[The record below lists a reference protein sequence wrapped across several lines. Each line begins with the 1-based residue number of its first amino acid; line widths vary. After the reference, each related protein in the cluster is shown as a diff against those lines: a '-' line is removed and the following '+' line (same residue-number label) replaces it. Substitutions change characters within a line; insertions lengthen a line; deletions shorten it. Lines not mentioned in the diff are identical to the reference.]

1 MSNEYPIK
9 PATHSISVKEQNA
22 NIAKEALAS
31 VASLNEGQRGTRI
44 VTAGMVRTIVKRS
57 LENTKDQAYSLR
69 RQRALAEVFQ
79 FSSAIRQDRPL
90 TASAANADL
99 LPIAHPQSTR
109 SHKLDS
115 KEIFTLHARWYADD
129 PRVTNPLVAPLL
141 ASAFTAHPNSPEY
154 EYSVARL
161 SAMGTSEVPIEA
173 LVAAFLPGANKF
185 FWMRQLRGRNGR
197 FIKMGGALRRF
208 VRRAGKVFSLG
219 GRMVSANPNSKKVT
233 MELPNGR
240 LVRFPAAEGES
251 AKALLP
257 SKQSSDGF
265 SKDPVNTSASDP
277 VIDEA
282 DLEFVDSPDGWSTDN
297 SWEPS
302 QDDKDYYGDK
312 VDLGTMY
319 VDENNNYEVLRFDK
333 ANFPAKNRFEMAQQK
348 EAEGNDVVAYG
359 RGKDGELDPN
369 LPVYFIRRKDGK
381 DKDFAAVQSW
391 GEIQQL
397 TAEDEELY
405 EKGQASDPKRPAA
418 IAELKSADLEVGDV
432 ADVDAL
438 EGDLVP
444 GDPNASKAKVKAYE
458 KKLAKFKEEGGEF
471 PIDPRRE
478 HFLMDDGTIIDT
490 ETGVVLRDS
499 QGNAEPT
506 APEGV
511 AEAEPIA
518 ELPETS
524 DAPEAAST
532 PTPVPEG
539 YYDVTR
545 SEYFPEGATEGQTS
559 PDYTD
564 DPVGLAQEYS
574 AKDLTT
580 ALAQAVRGTK
590 ENPATGFGQLP
601 FADGF
606 EVVPAEALYKALDE
620 QGEEADQI
628 LDDIYAGGDGTA
640 TPKIAPETKASLG
653 EELPEA
659 AQGEKS
665 DQEIPPLIDGLTEDE
680 KSDFLE
686 TGDYKKYLPENKI
699 YEDSDVP
706 EGYSGIDNEPWTEIE
721 GDLPEDAPEGF
732 SVNPVDIANDYSN
745 EGLVSELRRALEPGN
760 TTPGYGVLGI
770 DTPEGEEYVANV
782 PAEAIRD
789 ALQLQG
795 VDTDELID
803 AIYQEGFDGQGE
815 NEPTPEEIQ
824 DALEGEDVEEGQ
836 EPTAES
842 EEEEITPAEEPTPS
856 DEAGPPTAPPT
867 PGISTGE
874 PDGPAKLTVKTKDLK
889 PGDISIS
896 DYFTIEEI
904 LSDEESEAKKP
915 GSFWVVGYYPGHAT
929 QKTKLWSAETEIDVF
944 RNITAP
950 PKGDL
955 PELSKPKPKE
965 FDPEG
970 KIFKDKEL
978 DVFVPKDAEARSKY
992 LDSLDQ
998 YNKDLTTAKA
1008 VWTDAPEPGSLPS
1021 WQAEDV
1027 AAPFTPANPV
1037 GVITVKST
1045 DVKPGDVTFKKEKGN
1060 DFYEFFIVEGVEEKD
1075 GKAIVTGYY
1084 PGHVSQTKEW
1094 NATTEINVMRGASD
1108 LPAPGT
1114 GPALARPKKGEPD
1127 IQQKYI
1133 DFNAAKKLSAEGF
1146 TPPLD
1151 PEASDPNVSPQPTGT
1166 TAVVPPKPKS
1176 PAYPAFTGEKLK
1188 QIAAEADG
1196 DPIKFMELL
1205 QNEEVMVLD
1214 FETAADGAFDKQTPI
1229 QFAYTKFKNGQGI
1242 ATGTF
1247 WMNPEVPLG
1256 KFYTEPKNP
1265 DEVLRDPTGKV
1276 ISNEFLETQPPVD
1289 EQMAKIFERIG
1300 PDTIILAH
1308 NVPFDGQILKRYAE
1322 KLGVDYA
1329 PAGEIDTLALA
1340 RLVIN
1345 GDSHT
1350 LQNVAK
1356 YYGIVPEGSWHDANT
1371 DSEVLFPILDKL
1383 MADMAKTKQGI
1394 QALDVEANTQK
1405 YEEDLAVYKASKD
1418 KNAIAETSL
1427 AVSKPI
1433 KDAFDGKEDLPTVD
1447 ELIESV
1453 PKELPSSEEAT
1464 SATTPAPAQVSDG
1477 DEQIVSILGDTV
1489 SNNWVNDDE
1498 NTTDLG
1504 PVPVEDWL
1512 PGDFYPAKS
1521 GGWFEILE
1529 ITPDPEDDKK
1539 VFAKRRLIANGKVYG
1554 EEKSWIKFKA
1564 YTIRRRN
1571 NVVEERA
1578 IAAET
1583 PTPTAETAESWQ
1595 GYDIKQ
1601 DSDGIYFADGIS
1613 ASDVQKLR
1621 NGQLTPPQL
1630 PFFAPMGGG
1639 NKPDQGDGYF
1649 FSANGKRFWGKFG
1662 AAGALVRRKNNKGE
1676 YEYLLAKRSAGLSQG
1691 GGKWG
1696 YPGGAHKDKMDA
1708 EENMGIITAIN
1719 EFEEEV
1725 GGDLGADTAV
1735 PNGKFSDPVA
1745 PDWTYTTHFFDVGPD
1760 EMKGLSPKDGENSE
1774 IGWFTAEQINKM
1786 AEDGQLQDDFAESA
1800 TTILENLDDAPDADE
1815 AAVPQTGDVAPSALG
1830 ATFDTSK
1837 WKKVSGQAGSN
1848 QGAFYVDP
1856 ATGQQYYVKKPKSE
1870 THAANEVLASALYEQ
1885 AGLDVGRAYLGTD
1898 KSGNLVIVS
1907 PIIEGTD
1914 GTLGQ
1919 IATNQNII
1927 DEIKKGFAVDA
1938 WMNNYDVIGLEK
1950 DNIVVANAK
1959 PFRIDAGGALLF
1971 RAQGVSKA
1979 EEMDTNVSEQIA
1991 SLRDPSQ
1998 NAQAA
2003 SVFGDMT
2010 DAEIAESAKLVAAID
2025 EAKIDELV
2033 DAAFAGDVP
2042 GISSQSIADKLK
2054 ENLKRRRK
2062 ELIDLYNVEEAPEP
2076 EAPSV
2081 PEAQDESEESV
2092 KLAINPFAEGDEE
2105 AQIDSITAQIQK
2117 AIKEGRDI
2125 VFAYNGKTVKIS
2137 PEEVKTAGTGNVN
2150 VVGTLPNGQY
2160 RSFTLLKMEQSDAPT
2175 PTPAEAPEAPEAPEQ
2190 TGIFKEYSPDN
2201 SLTGAENT
2209 PLSELGFDPE
2219 EDITVYRGVPK
2230 GIEDINSGDWVTS
2243 LEQLA
2248 KDYAG
2253 ADGDV
2258 ISKTVKA
2265 KDLLTDPSSGEG
2277 AYTEEMVYSPAAAD
2291 VDFPEPTGEPVDTE
2305 KPTEVPQDQKQKLIA
2320 KTEKVAEALFGNKD
2334 PEQVKKV
2341 LESFKE
2347 AEVEDPELVD
2357 SILNDLTNP
2366 APAPAPKD
2374 TPEEKIAD
2382 DIVQAL
2388 TPEDGDEDV
2397 PEAELKTIDPEEL
2410 AKELAN
2416 PTDPDLI
2423 WAKVKEDYEASTLDN
2438 GHIVVS
2444 SSMFGKVRMDVL
2456 VKRNSDNTF
2465 SVYHRITDTDTGE
2478 TRVKEMVGRWHSYT
2492 ALNSR
2497 VQTEIYKSKALPAK
2511 VVAGSKKEGAAT
2523 LQPSLPPKQKEA
2535 YVSAD
2540 GKTVITVGMTVTD
2553 TKTGKKGVV
2562 TSLKDEYVVKSGGKT
2577 YIYTDAAKV
2586 KFEGAA
2592 KANWK
2597 ISSFLMP
2604 EGSELPSAPDADGEQ
2619 GEQPGDG
2626 GTPPT
2631 APTPTTPAPATP
2643 EPVAASE
2650 EVVDLPGYEGPS
2662 TSGAS
2667 TISEIETNA
2676 VAKNSDEYLSAFGAA
2691 NYSDYKEF
2699 LKGMFVKDGDGGNG
2713 KNLVPGVLVQNAS
2726 PGSGD
2731 QDLTSY
2737 GVVNL
2742 TDADTGNIGV
2752 SWLDGPLK
2760 GESQVLKSNEVWSRE
2775 KFISTKQADEL
2786 GVELDQKLF
2795 NTSKEKAIA
2804 KGKEYIEKQAKAK
2817 ELAEKKAAQDKI
2829 EKEAKAAKQA
2839 KKDQFTVNGP
2849 GFSIQTANLPEADWS
2864 SSPAENVPSL
2874 SSALE
2879 TVKGDNNLAASNGV
2893 TTLIDAD
2900 KVEDLEVRIQKVTG
2914 KGNKEQIRLS
2924 LTLTDWAANGAVAEF
2939 IDDEAVAKSDGID
2952 LDQWEKTEDG
2962 KLVRKKKWSTSYVA
2976 YSSGT
2981 TYSGKVGKGTFKL
2994 HRANKNAEKP
3004 DFFKHGNYSDA
3015 AVSFH
3020 NKAEIFLPANATEAD
3035 IQKALEDFGAIQ
3047 NVRPAT
3053 QQDIK
3058 GMVENKMIWLY
3069 GSETDGTKNFTG
3081 DLRKEQLDF
3090 IEKNYGFTAD
3100 DVEISVDTNGYGR
3113 INYLI
3118 PAEAA
3123 KKIAEDKDVKYFQHN
3138 WTGDSLPSGVDAKA
3152 AYIYNLFA
3160 SGGLYATANRWM
3172 NGVNSSGMS
3181 SKTDVK
3187 AAGGNYMFTS
3197 PVSGNSN
3204 GDNYSLRF
3212 TFDGEKL
3219 LRRMDWYK
3227 NNGDKYGQLGSD
3239 EENNI
3244 SKLGQGGEVMWKK
3257 NLSWADLSG
3266 IELNSEVRKMLIE
3279 MLTADDNTVPDATN
3293 LLEVLKAGD
3302 K

>member
-1 MSNEYPIK
+1 MTSKYPTK
-9 PATHSISVKEQNA
+9 PATHKLSVAAQNA
-22 NIAKEALAS
+22 NISKDALAS
-31 VASLNEGQRGTRI
+31 LVSLNEGQRGTRI
-44 VTAGMVRTIVKRS
+44 VTAGMANTVVKRS
-57 LENTKDQAYSLR
+57 LKRTDGQTYSFR
-69 RQRALAEVFQ
+69 YQRALAEVFQ
-79 FSSAIRQDRPL
+79 FANTIKQDGPL
-90 TASAANADL
+90 TASATNSDL

-109 SHKLDS
+109 PHRLDG
-115 KEIFTLHARWYADD
+115 KEVFTLQARWYADD

-141 ASAFTAHPNSPEY
+141 ASAFTAHPSSPEY
-154 EYSVARL
+154 EYAVARL
-161 SAMGTSEVPIEA
+161 SAMGTSEVPLEA

-197 FIKMGGALRRF
+197 FIKMGGVLRRF

-219 GRMVSANPNSKKVT
+219 GRMVSANPDSKKVT

-240 LVRFPAAEGES
+240 LVRFPASEGES

-282 DLEFVDSPDGWSTDN
+282 NLEFVDSPDGWSADS

-312 VDLGTMY
+312 VDLGAMY
-319 VDENNNYEVLRFDK
+319 VDENNNYEVLKFDK

-359 RGKDGELDPN
+359 RGKNGELDPN
-369 LPVYFIRRKDGK
+369 LPVYFVRRKDGK

-391 GEIQQL
+391 GEVQQL
-397 TAEDEELY
+397 AAEDEELY
-405 EKGQASDPKRPAA
+405 EKGEASDPKRPAA
-418 IAELKSADLEVGDV
+418 IAELKEADFEPGDV
-432 ADVDAL
+432 VDVDTL
-438 EGDLVP
+438 EGDLIP
-444 GDPNASKAKVKAYE
+444 GDPNASKAKIKAYE
-458 KKLAKFKEEGGEF
+458 KKLAKFNEEGGEF

-478 HFLMDDGTIIDT
+478 YFLMDDGTIIDT
-490 ETGVVLRDS
+490 ETGAVLRDS
-499 QGNAEPT
+499 QGNTESS
-506 APEGV
+506 
-511 AEAEPIA
+511 
-518 ELPETS
+518 ETK
-524 DAPEAAST
+524 DAPEAEPVAELPDT
-532 PTPVPEG
+532 DGPPETDPTPVSVPEG

-545 SEYFPEGATEGQTS
+545 GDYFPEGATEGQTS

-564 DPVGLAQEYS
+564 DPAGLAQEYS
-574 AKDLTT
+574 TKDLTT

-590 ENPATGFGQLP
+590 DNPATGFGQLP

-620 QGEEADQI
+620 RGEEADQI
-628 LDDIYAGGDGTA
+628 LDDIYAGGDGDA
-640 TPKIAPETKASLG
+640 APKVSPEAKASLG
-653 EELPEA
+653 EEIPQA
-659 AQGEKS
+659 AQGEDS
-665 DQEIPPLIDGLTEDE
+665 DQEVPPLIDGLTDAE
-680 KSDFLE
+680 KAEFLE

-706 EGYSGIDNEPWTEIE
+706 EGYAGIDNESWTEIE

-732 SVNPVDIANDYSN
+732 SLNPVNIANDYN
-745 EGLVSELRRALEPGN
+745 NADLIGELRRALEPGN
-760 TTPGYGVLGI
+760 TTPGYGILGM

-803 AIYQEGFDGQGE
+803 DIYNEGFQGQGE
-815 NEPTPEEIQ
+815 DEPTNEEIQ

-842 EEEEITPAEEPTPS
+842 EEEEAPPAEEPAPS
-856 DEAGPPTAPPT
+856 DEEGPPTPPT
-867 PGISTGE
+867 DSGDATGE
-874 PDGPAKLTVKTKDLK
+874 PDGPIKVTAKAKDLK
-889 PGDISIS
+889 AGDVTTS
-896 DYFTIEEI
+896 DFFTIEEVF
-904 LSDEESEAKKP
+904 SDAESEAIKP
-915 GSFWVVGYYPGHAT
+915 GSVWAVGYYPGHST
-929 QKTKLWSAETEIDVF
+929 QKTKLWNADINIDVF
-944 RNITAP
+944 RNITP
-950 PKGDL
+950 PAKGDL

-965 FDPEG
+965 MDPEG
-970 KIFKDKEL
+970 KIFKDNEL
-978 DVFVPKDAEARSKY
+978 GVFVPKDAEARSKY
-992 LDSLDQ
+992 LDLLDQ
-998 YNKDLTTAKA
+998 YNKDLAQAKNL
-1008 VWTDAPEPGSLPS
+1008 WTDAPDTETLQSFKPEES
-1021 WQAEDV
+1021 AD
-1027 AAPFTPANPV
+1027 PFTPDSPV
-1037 GVITVKST
+1037 GVTTVKST
-1045 DVKPGDVTFKKEKGN
+1045 EVKSGDITFKKEWGN
-1060 DFYEFFIVEGVEEKD
+1060 DFFEFFIVESVEEVD
-1075 GKAIVTGYY
+1075 GKAVVQGYY
-1084 PGHVSQTKEW
+1084 PGHISQTKEW
-1094 NATTEINVMRGASD
+1094 NATTEITVMRGASD
-1108 LPAPGT
+1108 FPAPGT
-1114 GPALARPKKGEPD
+1114 GPALARPQKGDPD
-1127 IQQKYI
+1127 Y
-1133 DFNAAKKLSAEGF
+1133 AAKRAAFNEAKKISAEGF

-1151 PEASDPNVSPQPTGT
+1151 PENIPTTPTEEAGAAQT
-1166 TAVVPPKPKS
+1166 KKTPTKPKS
-1176 PAYPAFTGEKLK
+1176 PAYPAFSGDKLK
-1188 QIAAEADG
+1188 EIAAEADG
-1196 DPIKFMELL
+1196 DPLKFMELL
-1205 QNEEVMVLD
+1205 KNEEIMVLD
-1214 FETAADGAFDKQTPI
+1214 FETAADGSFDSQTPI
-1229 QFAYTKFKNGQGI
+1229 QVAWTKFKNGQGI
-1242 ATGTF
+1242 ATGNY

-1256 KFYTEPKNP
+1256 DWYKKAKPE
-1265 DEVLRDPTGKV
+1265 EVLKDPSGKP
-1276 ISNEFLETQPPVD
+1276 ISDEWLAKQASVN
-1289 EQMAKIFERIG
+1289 EQMERLLSKIG
-1300 PDTIILAH
+1300 PDTIVVAH
-1308 NVPFDGQILKRYAE
+1308 NMPFDGGIMKRYAQS
-1322 KLGVDYA
+1322 LGVDYK
-1329 PAGEIDTLALA
+1329 PAGEVDTLALA

-1345 GDSHT
+1345 GGNGDHK
-1350 LQNVAK
+1350 LENVAK
-1356 YYGIVPEGSWHDANT
+1356 RYGILPEGNFHDAQT
-1371 DSEVLFPILDKL
+1371 DSETLYPILENL
-1383 MADMAKTKQGI
+1383 MAEMAKTKQGTE
-1394 QALDVEANTQK
+1394 ALNVDANQEK
-1405 YEEDLAVYKASKD
+1405 YEADLATYNAAKGKKD
-1418 KNAIAETSL
+1418 TAETSL
-1427 AVSKPI
+1427 VTSQI
-1433 KDAFDGKEDLPTVD
+1433 VKDAFDGKDTLPNIDEVIAAVPKDLPD
-1447 ELIESV
+1447 
-1453 PKELPSSEEAT
+1453 SEEAT
-1464 SATTPAPAQVSDG
+1464 AATKTQNSELSDG
-1477 DEQIVSILGDTV
+1477 DTPVESVLGDTV
-1489 SNNWVNDDE
+1489 SNNWVDDNE

-1512 PGDFYPAKS
+1512 PGDFLEAPKD
-1521 GGWFEILE
+1521 GWFEILE
-1529 ITPDPEDDKK
+1529 VTPDPDDDKR
-1539 VFAKRRLIANGKVYG
+1539 VFVKRRLLANGKVYG

-1564 YTIRRRN
+1564 YNIRRRN

-1578 IAAET
+1578 VAPET
-1583 PTPTAETAESWQ
+1583 PTPPAETTEKWQ

-1601 DSDGIYFADGIS
+1601 DADGVYFADGIS

-1649 FSANGKRFWGKFG
+1649 FSTNGSRFWGKFG
-1662 AAGALVRRKNNKGE
+1662 AAGALLRRKNNKGE
-1676 YEYLLAKRSAGLSQG
+1676 YEYFLAKRSAGLSQG

-1696 YPGGAHKDKMDA
+1696 YPGGAHKNKDDA
-1708 EENMGIITAIN
+1708 DVNQATTAIA
-1719 EFEEEV
+1719 EFMEEV
-1725 GGDLGADTAV
+1725 GGEIAPDNAV
-1735 PNGKFSDPVA
+1735 KVGTFLNEVA
-1745 PDWTYTTHFFDVGPD
+1745 PDWGYTTHFFEVGPD

-1774 IGWFTAEQINKM
+1774 IGWFTSEQITKM
-1786 AEDGQLQDDFAESA
+1786 SEEGQLQADFAETA
-1800 TTILENLDDAPDADE
+1800 YTILESLDDAPGAEE
-1815 AAVPQTGDVAPSALG
+1815 AITPEPGDVAPSVLG
-1830 ATFDTSK
+1830 TVFDTSK
-1837 WKKVSGQAGSN
+1837 WTKVAGQAGSN

-1856 ATGQQYYVKKPKSE
+1856 ITGQQYYVKKAKSE
-1870 THAANEVLASALYEQ
+1870 LHAANEVLASAFYEQ
-1885 AGLDVGRAYLGTD
+1885 AGLDVGRAYIGTD
-1898 KSGNLVIVS
+1898 KSGNVVIVS
-1907 PIIEGTD
+1907 PVVDGTD

-1919 IATNQNII
+1919 IASNQNIV
-1927 DEIKKGFAVDA
+1927 DQIKTGFAVDA

-1950 DNIVVANAK
+1950 DNIVVAGAK

-1971 RAQGVSKA
+1971 RAQGASKA
-1979 EEMDTNVSEQIA
+1979 DEMDTNISEQIA
-1991 SLRDPSQ
+1991 SLRDPNI

-2010 DAEIAESAKLVAAID
+2010 DAEIAESAKLVEGIS
-2025 EAKIDELV
+2025 ESKIDELV
-2033 DAAFAGDVP
+2033 DAAFAGDIPNVN
-2042 GISSQSIADKLK
+2042 SQSVADKLK

-2062 ELIDLYNVEEAPEP
+2062 ELIDLYSVDETPEP
-2076 EAPSV
+2076 APLEKADVEKVDLQVSDSEEQSV
-2081 PEAQDESEESV
+2081 PELQEQIEN
-2092 KLAINPFAEGDEE
+2092 AIA
-2105 AQIDSITAQIQK
+2105 
-2117 AIKEGRDI
+2117 
-2125 VFAYNGKTVKIS
+2125 NGKNIQFVYSGKKVDLA
-2137 PEEVKTAGTGNVN
+2137 PEEIKVAQNGNVN
-2150 VVGTLPNGQY
+2150 VVGTLPNGKY
-2160 RSFTLLKMEQSDAPT
+2160 YTYTLAKMEQVDASAPT
-2175 PTPAEAPEAPEAPEQ
+2175 PTPEAPEQ

-2219 EDITVYRGVPK
+2219 EEITIYRGVPK
-2230 GIEDINSGDWVTS
+2230 GVEDINSGDWVTS

-2291 VDFPEPTGEPVDTE
+2291 VDFPEPTGEPVETE

-2347 AEVEDPELVD
+2347 AELEDPELVD
-2357 SILNDLTNP
+2357 SILNDLNNP
-2366 APAPAPKD
+2366 APASTPKEA
-2374 TPEEKIAD
+2374 PEEKIAD
-2382 DIVQAL
+2382 DIIQTL

-2397 PEAELKTIDPEEL
+2397 PEGELYKIDPEEL

-2444 SSMFGKVRMDVL
+2444 SNMFGKVRMDVL

-2465 SVYHRITDTDTGE
+2465 SVYHRTTDTETGD
-2478 TRVKEMVGRWHSYT
+2478 TRVKEMKGRWHSYT

-2540 GKTVITVGMTVTD
+2540 GKTVIKVGMTVTD

-2586 KFEGAA
+2586 KFEGAD

-2604 EGSELPSAPDADGEQ
+2604 EGSELPSTPDADGEQ
-2619 GEQPGDG
+2619 GEQPGGG
-2626 GTPPT
+2626 GTSPT
-2631 APTPTTPAPATP
+2631 PPTPTTPAPAAP

-2650 EVVDLPGYEGPS
+2650 EVVDLPSYEGPS
-2662 TSGAS
+2662 TAGAS
-2667 TISEIETNA
+2667 TISDIETNA

-2699 LKGMFVKDGDGGNG
+2699 LKGMFVKDGEGGSG
-2713 KNLVPGVLVQNAS
+2713 KNLVPGVLVQNSS

-2731 QDLTSY
+2731 EDLTSY

-2742 TDADTGNIGV
+2742 TDAEAGNIGV

-2795 NTSKEKAIA
+2795 NTSKEKALA

-2839 KKDQFTVNGP
+2839 KKNQFTVNGP
-2849 GFSIQTANLPEADWS
+2849 GFSIQTANLPPADWS
-2864 SSPAENVPSL
+2864 SSPTENVPSL
-2874 SSALE
+2874 KSALE

-2924 LTLTDWAANGAVAEF
+2924 LTLTDWAANGAAAGF
-2939 IDDEAVAKSDGID
+2939 IDDEAIAKSDGID
-2952 LDQWEKTEDG
+2952 LDQYEATEDG
-2962 KLVRKKKWSTSYVA
+2962 KLIRKKKWSTSYVA
-2976 YSSGT
+2976 YGSGT

-2994 HRANKNAEKP
+2994 HRANKNAGKA
-3004 DFFKHGNYSDA
+3004 DFFKHGNYSDS

-3020 NKAEIFLPANATEAD
+3020 NKAELFLPANATEAD

-3053 QQDIK
+3053 QQDVK

-3118 PAEAA
+3118 PEAAA
-3123 KKIAEDKDVKYFQHN
+3123 KKIASDNDVKYFQHN

-3152 AYIYNLFA
+3152 DYIYRLFA
-3160 SGGLYATANRWM
+3160 SGGLFATANRWM

-3197 PVSGNSN
+3197 PTSGNSN

-3227 NNGDKYGQLGSD
+3227 NNSDKYGQLGSD

-3244 SKLGQGGEVMWKK
+3244 SKLGQSGEVMWKK

-3266 IELNSEVRKMLIE
+3266 IELNSDVRKRLIE
-3279 MLTADDNTVPDATN
+3279 MLTAPDNIVPDATN